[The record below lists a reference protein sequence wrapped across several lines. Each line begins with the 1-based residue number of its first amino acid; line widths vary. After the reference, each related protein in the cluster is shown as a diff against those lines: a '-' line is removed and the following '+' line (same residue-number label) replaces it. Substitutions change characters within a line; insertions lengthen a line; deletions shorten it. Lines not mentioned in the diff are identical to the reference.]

1 MTTGAAALK
10 ALKIKLEKAKD
21 KKDKNLIKEIIADI
35 KLTKGDRGAAED
47 MPKKSAKSNINFRK
61 MLKNMQ
67 NAVPASRTYK
77 PDTRGLNKGGIV
89 KKNKGGLMVTPKR
102 AKRGY

>member
-21 KKDKNLIKEIIADI
+21 KKDKNLIKGIIADI

-61 MLKNMQ
+61 MLKNMR
-67 NAVPASRTYK
+67 NAVPASKTYK

-89 KKNKGGLMVTPKR
+89 KKMKHGGSVK
-102 AKRGY
+102 KSKKKKY